1 MSIQIIQSQFG
12 NSNTSQSYRIEEE
25 KYLNAMKACY
35 NYADSDD
42 EKENQQQE
50 AQISNKSFENISN
63 RSMPNENTYEN
74 EKTNND

>member
-1 MSIQIIQSQFG
+1 
-12 NSNTSQSYRIEEE
+12 
-25 KYLNAMKACY
+25 MKACY

-42 EKENQQQE
+42 EKEKQQQE